1 MRLYGCS
8 FWCYQETHSP
18 ANSLIFWLL
27 TAFVTLFCSVPQDLG
42 RKKLVYYQKNKRKFK
57 NKAIS
62 ELLYNP
68 EMLLWVYIQRK
79 CKWCFQRAS
88 AHTDSTQH
96 WSQQLKHGIIK
107 HPSLINGKRH
117 IEKTYIR
124 ILLSHTKQ
132 GKPVIVT
139 TCLELDI
146 TKLSKIVQEQKN
158 K

>member
-1 MRLYGCS
+1 MLPGDTFSSKLLDLLAPDSLCNPLLQCSPRLGK
-8 FWCYQETHSP
+8 EEI
-18 ANSLIFWLL
+18 SLL
-27 TAFVTLFCSVPQDLG
+27 S
-42 RKKLVYYQKNKRKFK
+42 KNKRKFK

-117 IEKTYIR
+117 IEKTYIG

-146 TKLSKIVQEQKN
+146 TKLSKIVQ
-158 K
+158 